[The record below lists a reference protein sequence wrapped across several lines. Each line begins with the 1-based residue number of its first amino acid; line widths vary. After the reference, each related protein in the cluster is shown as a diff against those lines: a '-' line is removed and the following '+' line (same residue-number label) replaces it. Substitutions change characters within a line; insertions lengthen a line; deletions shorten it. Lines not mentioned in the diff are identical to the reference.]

1 MATRATTTNGR
12 RSAASRTPAASA
24 PASPYP
30 GRLERLGVAIGA
42 AGASHLLV
50 THPKDVAYLTGFLGG
65 DSYLLAPA
73 AAGGGGNGRGRGAR
87 KGAAGTG
94 VVVLSDFRYQE
105 ELEPVRRAGLAEVFI
120 RPRSM
125 LEAVVEVVRGSGVER
140 LGIQAEHV
148 TIALRRALEEKLGA
162 GRIVETQGLLSGL
175 RLIKDAHEIALI
187 RKAVRIQEQALEA
200 VLPTIEPG
208 QTELE
213 VAGRLEAEMKA
224 RGSAE
229 PGFPT
234 IIAAGAHGSLPHYRP
249 GRAKIAAGRP
259 LLIDWGAV
267 YRGYHSDMTRTFAIG
282 RWNRKIR
289 EVYRVVLEAQ
299 EAAAA
304 ALAPGK
310 TTAEIDAIAR
320 DHIRAAGYGDYFG
333 HGLGHGFGLEGK
345 EEPYLTNMLAPT
357 VLRPGQVVTVEPG
370 IYLPGVGGVRI
381 EDDYVITE
389 RGAKNLCTLPKD
401 MDWASR

>member
-1 MATRATTTNGR
+1 VPHR
-12 RSAASRTPAASA
+12 PA
-24 PASPYP
+24 PRPLPESPYP
-30 GRLERLGVAIGA
+30 GRIGRLADAAAQAGV
-42 AGASHLLV
+42 SHLLV
-50 THPKDVAYLTGFLGG
+50 THTKDVAYLTGFLGS
-65 DSYLLAPA
+65 DAAMVIPA
-73 AAGGGGNGRGRGAR
+73 KRQGRVSSGGAKGSQVKTAR
-87 KGAAGTG
+87 A
-94 VVVLSDFRYQE
+94 VLLSDFRYQE
-105 ELEPVRRAGLAEVFI
+105 QLEPVREAGIADIFI

-125 LEAVVEVVRGSGVER
+125 LEAVTEVVRGSKVDR

-148 TIALRRALEEKLGA
+148 TVAHRAALADKLGLQLLA
-162 GRIVETQGLLSGL
+162 DTVGLVAGL
-175 RLIKDAHEIALI
+175 RMYKDAHEVKLI
-187 RKAVRIQEQALEA
+187 TNAVRIQEDALEA

-213 VAGRLEAEMKA
+213 IAGRLEAEMKA
-224 RGSAE
+224 RGSSE

-249 GRAKIAAGRP
+249 GTAKVAAGKP

-282 RWNRKIR
+282 RWNKKIR
-289 EVYRVVLEAQ
+289 EIYQIVLDAQ

-304 ALAPGK
+304 ALAPGR
-310 TTAEIDAIAR
+310 TTAEIDGIAR
-320 DHIRAAGYGDYFG
+320 DHIRAAGYGDYFS

-345 EEPYLTNMLAPT
+345 EEPYLTNMLAPS
-357 VLRPGQVVTVEPG
+357 VLQPGQIVTVEPG

-389 RGAKNLCTLPKD
+389 RGAKNLCTLPKTI
-401 MDWASR
+401 DWATR

>member
-1 MATRATTTNGR
+1 MG
-12 RSAASRTPAASA
+12 SRTPTVRRPRPAAKA
-24 PASPYP
+24 AARPP
-30 GRLERLGVAIGA
+30 GRGAGADAAPYRSRQTRVAKA
-42 AGASHLLV
+42 VAETGASHLLI

-65 DSYLLAPA
+65 DSYLLIS
-73 AAGGGGNGRGRGAR
+73 AAGESPAR
-87 KGAAGTG
+87 PILLT
-94 VVVLSDFRYQE
+94 DFRYQE
-105 ELEPVRRAGLAEVFI
+105 ELEPVRQAKLADLFI

-125 LEAVVEVVRGSGVER
+125 LEAVVEVVRGAGVRR
-140 LGIQAEHV
+140 LGVQAEHLTV
-148 TIALRRALEEKLGA
+148 ALRRAIEEKIGS
-162 GRIVETQGLLSGL
+162 GVVETENLLPKL
-175 RLIKDAHEIALI
+175 RTIKDETEIAII

-213 VAGRLEAEMKA
+213 IAGRLEAEMKA
-224 RGSAE
+224 RGASS
-229 PGFPT
+229 PGFET
-234 IIAAGAHGSLPHYRP
+234 IVAVGAHGSLPHYRP
-249 GRAKIAAGRP
+249 GTTKVASGKP

-267 YRGYHSDMTRTFAIG
+267 HRGYHSDMTRTFAIG
-282 RWNRKIR
+282 RWNPKIR
-289 EVYRVVLEAQ
+289 EIYSIVLEAQ
-299 EAAAA
+299 QAAAA

-320 DHIRAAGYGDYFG
+320 DRIRAAGYGDYFG

-357 VLRPGQVVTVEPG
+357 VLRPGQIVTLEPG

-389 RGAKNLCTLPKD
+389 RGARNLCSLPKD
-401 MDWASR
+401 IDWASR

>member
-12 RSAASRTPAASA
+12 RSAVSRTPAASA

-148 TIALRRALEEKLGA
+148 TIALRRALEERLGA

>member
-1 MATRATTTNGR
+1 M
-12 RSAASRTPAASA
+12 
-24 PASPYP
+24 
-30 GRLERLGVAIGA
+30 
-42 AGASHLLV
+42 

-200 VLPTIEPG
+200 VLLTIEPG